1 VAATLKTRSD
11 RADDDVIPKSSSSSI
26 QIGET
31 TYVFTK
37 PQNRVVQ
44 SMGRGP
50 QVARELT
57 FCGPQKA
64 LDFQASIAD
73 FEKYCQDRV

>member
-11 RADDDVIPKSSSSSI
+11 RADDAVIPKSSSSSI

-37 PQNRVVQ
+37 P
-44 SMGRGP
+44 
-50 QVARELT
+50 
-57 FCGPQKA
+57 
-64 LDFQASIAD
+64 
-73 FEKYCQDRV
+73 